1 MSEARVAGSPAIG
14 SPNRVSTLIAAAVFA
29 GALLLRLAGLGWG
42 LPNAYHNQTYH
53 PDELINYGVA
63 QQIDLAHGRITPG
76 FYHYG
81 ADYFIALSVV
91 DKMVAAYGG
100 GEPSIQNWDAYW
112 RFVGESIW
120 AGRLMSAFAG
130 AGCAVVAWL
139 ILRRMTTRFGAL
151 FGAALV
157 GIAPA
162 FVVHSRFQTVDV
174 FAAFWL
180 FLSALFALRPLGA
193 AAGSEAESDPA
204 RSTGDLRDALLAGVF
219 AGISTGSK
227 YIGVLVILVLWI
239 TLGLGRKPRWWVNAL
254 AGTGACLLT
263 FLVTNPGIF
272 LDSAKFWADFEFE
285 LGHTA
290 TGHGLVFIGTSSG
303 FLYHLGNLVIGI
315 GLLATLAGLV
325 GLIYASYRRHPWAI
339 ALLAFA
345 LVYYVVIGRAEVKF
359 IRYTFPL
366 LLPLCV
372 GYGYAMGTAFRSKTR
387 RGLALTAVGVFALT
401 GNPFFD
407 FGGFIGAARYTFFM
421 GGPDPRDEAA
431 AYLRTVAP
439 QGSVGIV
446 KDPWFW
452 TPPLIKD
459 AGLPRS
465 SMKIIYSE
473 VAESEHP
480 RVLRYLPG
488 GGLEGRQDWDSRLLT
503 DLKPDYVVFS
513 SFEAIDEERLRH
525 VSNLDPGTQSLVQSY
540 EAFMTRLQKEYTQV
554 NVFGGLV
561 PEIHD
566 LMYIRPTVWIWK
578 RNGTR

>member
-1 MSEARVAGSPAIG
+1 MPEPRVAGSPVIG
-14 SPNRVSTLIAAAVFA
+14 SPNRASTLIAVAVFA
-29 GALLLRLAGLGWG
+29 GALLLRLAGIGWG
-42 LPNAYHNQTYH
+42 LPNAYHHQSYH

-63 QQIDLAHGRITPG
+63 QQIDLAHGRVTPG
-76 FYHYG
+76 FYNYG
-81 ADYFIALSVV
+81 TAYFIALNVV

-100 GEPSIQNWDAYW
+100 GEPSIENWDAYW

-120 AGRLMSAFAG
+120 AGRLLSAFAG

-193 AAGSEAESDPA
+193 APGAEAEGDPA
-204 RSTGDLRDALLAGVF
+204 RAPNDLRDALLAGLF

-227 YIGVLVILVLWI
+227 YTGVLILIVLWI
-239 TLGLGRKPRWWVNAL
+239 ALGLSRKPRWWLPAL
-254 AGTGACLLT
+254 EGTGVCLVT
-263 FLVTNPGIF
+263 FLVSTPGIF
-272 LDSAKFWADFEFE
+272 LDSPKFWADFQFE
-285 LGHTA
+285 LGHSA
-290 TGHGLVFIGTSSG
+290 TGHGLVFIATSSG
-303 FLYHLGNLVIGI
+303 FLYHLGNLAIGV
-315 GLLATLAGLV
+315 GLLATLAGLL
-325 GLIYASYRRHPWAI
+325 GLIYGAYRRHPWAI

-345 LVYYVVIGRAEVKF
+345 LVYYALIGRAEVKF

-366 LLPLCV
+366 LLPLAV
-372 GYGYAMGTAFRSKTR
+372 GYGYAMGAAFRSRTR
-387 RGLALTAVGVFALT
+387 PSLALTAVGVFALT

-407 FGGFIGAARYTFFM
+407 FGGFIGAARYSFFM

-431 AYLRTVAP
+431 AYLRDVARN
-439 QGSVGIV
+439 GSVGIV

-473 VAESEHP
+473 VATAEHP
-480 RVLRYLPG
+480 RVLRYLADG
-488 GGLEGRQDWDSRLLT
+488 TLDGRRDWDSRLLT
-503 DLKPDYVVFS
+503 ELKPDYVVFS

-525 VSNLDPGTQSLVQSY
+525 VSNLDPGTRSLVENY
-540 EAFMTRLQKEYTQV
+540 EAFVTRLQKEYTQV

-578 RNGTR
+578 RNGTP